1 MCVCVFAIVIAI
13 AMVGAGTSPAP
24 CRRKRPRAAV
34 ASLVEPSAAASGAR
48 RKRDRRPSTAERAA
62 GLPVKSGPVVEG
74 GVSTRDLH
82 VSSEAP
88 AAAGALHEEG
98 SCVHRPVGRSRVQG
112 AGGGKVSSGLAGLS
126 SCGLLRADGGGALTR
141 DLPAVLGA
149 GAATDGAAAA
159 TSSTAASSRS
169 PLAPEAAAVRLAVPT
184 GRSGSEW
191 QPRRR
196 QHGQQQ
202 QQQQQQQQRQH
213 QSRPPSLWPYS

>member
-159 TSSTAASSRS
+159 TSSTAASSQP
-169 PLAPEAAAVRLAVPT
+169 PLAPEAAAVRKAVTT
-184 GRSGSEW
+184 G
-191 QPRRR
+191 
-196 QHGQQQ
+196 
-202 QQQQQQQQRQH
+202 
-213 QSRPPSLWPYS
+213 L